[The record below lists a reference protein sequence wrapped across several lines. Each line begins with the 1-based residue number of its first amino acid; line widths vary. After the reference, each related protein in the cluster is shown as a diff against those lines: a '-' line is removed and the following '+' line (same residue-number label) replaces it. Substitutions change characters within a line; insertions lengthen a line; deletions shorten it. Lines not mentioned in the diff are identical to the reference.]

1 MKKEKIRVA
10 IWYIA
15 IILDVIEILWGAVT
29 GATLSLVLTPA
40 IIVVAVKVV
49 FYSDLAKK

>member
-1 MKKEKIRVA
+1 MDKQKIRVA

-15 IILDVIEILWGAVT
+15 VVLDVIEILWGAVT
-29 GATLSLVLTPA
+29 GTPVSLVLTPL
-40 IIVVAVKVV
+40 IMVVAVKIV